1 MQRARPL
8 PSLTKSLVR
17 LKLQA
22 ATRQRWPDPL
32 TSLVLMHLASEIGQ
46 SHGLG
51 FGGTPFCADATPGA
65 ANLYQS
71 VAVLVFGSIGKYN
84 YRATQPFQ
92 PFIDCRKWIWCSFL
106 F

>member
-8 PSLTKSLVR
+8 STLPKALVR

-71 VAVLVFGSIGKYN
+71 VAVLVFGSIGKYS
-84 YRATQPFQ
+84 YRATQFYKPS
-92 PFIDCRKWIWCSFL
+92 IDCSEWIWRSFL
-106 F
+106 L